1 MKQIKLA
8 HGNGGV
14 ENNHL
19 IQSIFYKS
27 FANSI
32 LAQNEDSAILENE
45 KLAFCTDS
53 FTVSP
58 IFFKGGDIGKLSI
71 CGTCNDLAMVGAS
84 PKYLSFSVV
93 IEEGFL
99 FEDLEK
105 IVDSAKK
112 EIELNGAIV
121 VTGDTKVM
129 PKNSLDKIIINTS
142 AIGELSGHKLNSKH
156 IQEEDVV
163 IISGDI
169 GRHGAVIF
177 AQREGMEISSNLT
190 SDCKS
195 LFPIVDDIL
204 SNSNEVVTMRDATR
218 GGVSAVLNEWAK
230 ASNICIEIEDDKLM
244 VCDEVQGLCELLGF
258 EALSLANEG
267 TFLIVAKKTGANK
280 ILEILKKYNQF
291 ANIIGTV
298 TSKYPSRVVL
308 KSSWGTSRF
317 LDAPTGELLPRIC

>member
-1 MKQIKLA
+1 MRPD
-8 HGNGGV
+8 N
-14 ENNHL
+14 
-19 IQSIFYKS
+19 
-27 FANSI
+27 
-32 LAQNEDSAILENE
+32 
-45 KLAFCTDS
+45 
-53 FTVSP
+53 SP
-58 IFFKGGDIGKLSI
+58 I
-71 CGTCNDLAMVGAS
+71 
-84 PKYLSFSVV
+84 
-93 IEEGFL
+93 
-99 FEDLEK
+99 
-105 IVDSAKK
+105 
-112 EIELNGAIV
+112 
-121 VTGDTKVM
+121 
-129 PKNSLDKIIINTS
+129 
-142 AIGELSGHKLNSKH
+142 AIGELSGRKLNSKH

-163 IISGDI
+163 MISGDI

-177 AQREGMEISSNLT
+177 AQREGMEISSNLE

-195 LFPIVDDIL
+195 LFPIVNDVL

-230 ASNICIEIEDDKLM
+230 ASNICIEIEDDKLV

-267 TFLIVAKKTGANK
+267 TFLIVVKKTEANK

-291 ANIIGTV
+291 ASIIGTV